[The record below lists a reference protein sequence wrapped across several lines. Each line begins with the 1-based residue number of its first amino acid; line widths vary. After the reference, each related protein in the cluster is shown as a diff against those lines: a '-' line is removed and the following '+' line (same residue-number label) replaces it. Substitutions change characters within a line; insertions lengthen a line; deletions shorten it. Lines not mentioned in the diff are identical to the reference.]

1 MDRATVTT
9 VSPEQ
14 PSCPTCGAPTIVV
27 DHHEP
32 PLRTPV
38 PRTVCTSLIC
48 PTNLEG
54 FDDVEPL
61 AGDTRAAG

>member
-1 MDRATVTT
+1 MDRATVST
-9 VSPEQ
+9 VPPEQ
-14 PSCPTCGAPTIVV
+14 PSCPTCGAPTLVV

-38 PRTVCTSLIC
+38 RRTVCTSLIC

-54 FDDVEPL
+54 FDDVEEL
-61 AGDTRAAG
+61 TADTRAAG